1 MAQYNKQNLL
11 LNQRK
16 TKLNTKEIGDLYEIK
31 IMKNFIQTVFA
42 FFGGMFWLPVPF
54 NTKWTQ
60 SKPGEGEL
68 LFFSFF
74 LIFLLRTFT
83 NILFCFFLENSSL
96 DLSRQNGCKVSQ
108 GEG

>member
-31 IMKNFIQTVFA
+31 IMENFIQTVFT
-42 FFGGMFWLPVPF
+42 FFPVPF
-54 NTKWTQ
+54 KTKWTQ
-60 SKPGEGEL
+60 GKLGEGEL

-74 LIFLLRTFT
+74 FDFFVK
-83 NILFCFFLENSSL
+83 NIY
-96 DLSRQNGCKVSQ
+96 
-108 GEG
+108 

>member
-31 IMKNFIQTVFA
+31 IMEKFHPDRLCI
-42 FFGGMFWLPVPF
+42 FWWSVLAPVLF
-54 NTKWTQ
+54 KTKWKQ
-60 SKPGEGEL
+60 SKPRGGEL

-74 LIFLLRTFT
+74 FD
-83 NILFCFFLENSSL
+83 FFVKN
-96 DLSRQNGCKVSQ
+96 VY
-108 GEG
+108 